1 MKKQAGVSL
10 GGLLVVSALIII
22 VALVGFK
29 LLPSYLEFFT
39 VQRIVRDLAHSPDVR
54 GGSTMDVQR
63 AFDRRAQIDNV
74 NAVKGTD
81 LEIAKQGDR
90 FDITAS
96 YSVRVPLFANV
107 SACLDFEAT
116 SGR

>member
-1 MKKQAGVSL
+1 MRPTCEVDPYKTYKG
-10 GGLLVVSALIII
+10 
-22 VALVGFK
+22 
-29 LLPSYLEFFT
+29 
-39 VQRIVRDLAHSPDVR
+39 H
-54 GGSTMDVQR
+54 
-63 AFDRRAQIDNV
+63 FDRRAQIDNV

-90 FDITAS
+90 FEITAS

-116 SGR
+116 SGK

>member
-10 GGLLVVSALIII
+10 GGLLVVSALVIM

-29 LLPSYLEFFT
+29 LLPSYLEYFT
-39 VQRIVRDLAHSPDVR
+39 VQRIVRDIAHAPDVR
-54 GGSTMDVQR
+54 GGTTMDVQR

-74 NAVKGTD
+74 KAVKGTD

-90 FDITAS
+90 FEITAS
-96 YSVRVPLFANV
+96 YSVRVPLFANII
-107 SACLDFEAT
+107 ACVDFEAT
-116 SGR
+116 SGK

>member
-10 GGLLVVSALIII
+10 GGLLVVSALVIV

-29 LLPSYLEFFT
+29 LLPAYLEYFT
-39 VQRIVRDLAHSPDVR
+39 VQRIIRDLAHGSEVR

-63 AFDRRAQIDNV
+63 AFDRRAQIDNIK
-74 NAVKGTD
+74 AVKGTD
-81 LEIAKQGDR
+81 LEISKLGDR

-96 YSVRVPLFANV
+96 YAVRVPLFANV
-107 SACLDFEAT
+107 SACLDFEA
-116 SGR
+116 SGK

>member
-1 MKKQAGVSL
+1 MRKQRGVSL
-10 GGLLVVSALIII
+10 GGLLVVSALLIV

-29 LLPSYLEFFT
+29 LLPSYIEYFT
-39 VQRIVRDLAHSPDVR
+39 VQRIVRDISHAPDMR
-54 GGSTMDVQR
+54 GASVADVQR

-81 LEIAKQGDR
+81 LEIEKQGDR
-90 FDITAS
+90 FEITAT

-107 SACLDFEAT
+107 SACLDFEAA
-116 SGR
+116 SGK

>member
-1 MKKQAGVSL
+1 MKKQTGVSL
-10 GGLLVVSALIII
+10 GGLLVVSALVII
-22 VALVGFK
+22 VALIGFK
-29 LLPSYLEFFT
+29 LLPSYLEYFT
-39 VQRIVRDLAHSPDVR
+39 VQRIVRDLAHAPDMR
-54 GGSTMDVQR
+54 GGTVQDVQR

-96 YSVRVPLFANV
+96 YSVRVPLFGNV
-107 SACLDFEAT
+107 SACVDFEAT
-116 SGR
+116 SGK

>member
-10 GGLLVVSALIII
+10 GGLLVVSALVIV

-29 LLPSYLEFFT
+29 MLPAYLEYFT
-39 VQRIVRDLAHSPDVR
+39 VQRIVRDLAHAPDMR
-54 GGSTMDVQR
+54 GGSVQDVQR
-63 AFDRRAQIDNV
+63 GFDRRAQIDNV
-74 NAVKGTD
+74 NAVKGSD

-90 FDITAS
+90 FDITVN

-107 SACLDFEAT
+107 SACVDFEAT
-116 SGR
+116 GK